1 MMIIMIT
8 SILMITKMMRKN
20 IPISNQALLRAGFMV
35 EQAKSA
41 TARVSI
47 HHFSITILPKSITAP
62 TRGLHDGN
70 KQKSATAPVSIHHF
84 SITGR
89 VKSIDNL
96 STFPTN
102 LSTPCGSAWHGGFGK
117 RAAPSAEALT
127 FPSTPAGIHHRI
139 VK

>member
-1 MMIIMIT
+1 MIT

-70 KQKSATAPVSIHHF
+70 KQKSATARVLTHHF
-84 SITGR
+84 SITICRNLSTQRLAVGR
-89 VKSIDNL
+89 CKTIDNL
-96 STFPTN
+96 STFSAN
-102 LSTPCGSAWHGGFGK
+102 LSTPAVRLLQSVCIRS
-117 RAAPSAEALT
+117 SV
-127 FPSTPAGIHHRI
+127 